1 MRFAVCDIDHPNVVR
16 VIDADVHEGV
26 PYYAMEYVPGLD
38 CAALVGQIG
47 ALATG
52 DACEIAR
59 QTACALD
66 WVHAHGVVHR
76 DVNPSNLLLGID
88 GDVRLLDFGLAIR
101 WPGPLPDAS
110 LDGRHPVPGTPDFV
124 APEVILNPSA
134 VDPLSDVYVV
144 GCTLYYLL
152 SGESPF
158 PCRAKNGADAKMA
171 AHAMTPFPSIQ
182 ATRNKVPLRI
192 SEPPSAYGCQ
202 VAARTS
208 YGRRDARWRWRNG
221 RFHATAVGLPFTRST
236 ICDGPKEEVERFVR
250 LAEPTPRQV
259 LDILAFGWKRSSGF
273 AGFHALLNGLVRRLC
288 RNMRGVRCRPDGM
301 SFRGRIASFQQS
313 RCILAAFP
321 DLRVCERRGD
331 QANQR
336 LATETIES
344 KLNSHCGWASETA
357 GSCASSEM

>member
-1 MRFAVCDIDHPNVVR
+1 MILKSLPNKRLAADARERERFDREIRAVCDIDHPNVVR

-38 CAALVGQIG
+38 CAALVGQMG

-134 VDPLSDVYVV
+134 VDPLSDVYAL

-182 ATRNKVPLRI
+182 ATRNKVPSGLASLLRRM
-192 SEPPSAYGCQ
+192 
-202 VAARTS
+202 VAKSPRERPTAGET
-208 YGRRDARWRWRNG
+208 
-221 RFHATAVGLPFTRST
+221 ATA
-236 ICDGPKEEVERFVR
+236 
-250 LAEPTPRQV
+250 LAEWTFPC
-259 LDILAFGWKRSSGF
+259 D
-273 AGFHALLNGLVRRLC
+273 C
-288 RNMRGVRCRPDGM
+288 
-301 SFRGRIASFQQS
+301 GRIALHA
-313 RCILAAFP
+313 IYH
-321 DLRVCERRGD
+321 LRRSERRSRTVR
-331 QANQR
+331 QAGG
-336 LATETIES
+336 AYPPP
-344 KLNSHCGWASETA
+344 
-357 GSCASSEM
+357 GS

>member
-1 MRFAVCDIDHPNVVR
+1 M
-16 VIDADVHEGV
+16 IDADVHEGV
-26 PYYAMEYVPGLD
+26 PYYAMEYVPGLES
-38 CAALVGQIG
+38 AALVGQIG

-202 VAARTS
+202 VCRENVLRQARC
-208 YGRRDARWRWRNG
+208 AM
-221 RFHATAVGLPFTRST
+221 A
-236 ICDGPKEEVERFVR
+236 
-250 LAEPTPRQV
+250 LAEWTFPC
-259 LDILAFGWKRSSGF
+259 D
-273 AGFHALLNGLVRRLC
+273 C
-288 RNMRGVRCRPDGM
+288 
-301 SFRGRIASFQQS
+301 GRIALHA
-313 RCILAAFP
+313 IYH
-321 DLRVCERRGD
+321 LRRSERRSRTVR
-331 QANQR
+331 QAGG
-336 LATETIES
+336 AYPPP
-344 KLNSHCGWASETA
+344 
-357 GSCASSEM
+357 GSRYSGIWLEKDRPVSLDFTLY